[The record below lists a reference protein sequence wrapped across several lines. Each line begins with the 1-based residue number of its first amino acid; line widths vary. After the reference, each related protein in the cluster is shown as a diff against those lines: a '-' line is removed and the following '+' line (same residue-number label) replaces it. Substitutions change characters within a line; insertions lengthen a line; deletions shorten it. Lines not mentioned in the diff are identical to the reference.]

1 MHDAGV
7 ACGTVNSTTR
17 GRRPA
22 VNRLSSV
29 WTTFA
34 DRAHARIHR
43 LTHSSR
49 LRVVECVGGCGG
61 CYDQPCCRHH
71 GREGTVVQNGARN
84 YGRKRERRTR
94 KKLRKKLSSHTCC
107 AMCTHECP
115 WRAGR
120 CKAFAYLLHAMRCAE
135 DEADDGHGAPVQHKA
150 HLRAP
155 AGRQHAAMP
164 YMHHRT
170 YSMVQQCNTKRTF
183 SGAPIQMPNHPSPFP
198 SPFLLWLRL

>member
-49 LRVVECVGGCGG
+49 LRVVECVGGCGDATTSRAVVLAITG
-61 CYDQPCCRHH
+61 
-71 GREGTVVQNGARN
+71 GREQWSKMGQGMM
-84 YGRKRERRTR
+84 GEKEKDERERSF
-94 KKLRKKLSSHTCC
+94 KLSSHTCC

-120 CKAFAYLLHAMRCAE
+120 YKALAYLLHAMRCAE

-155 AGRQHAAMP
+155 AGRQHAATP
-164 YMHHRT
+164 YMHHRAT
-170 YSMVQQCNTKRTF
+170 
-183 SGAPIQMPNHPSPFP
+183 
-198 SPFLLWLRL
+198 